1 MRNRDLSHAG
11 QSLLREGPSF
21 IPIPTDINWYN
32 LRRDF
37 DSFVNKRRYRV
48 SKPAETSSINVSH
61 ATNIS
66 NSLVRQLGNPPI
78 EAKSLNVNFRK
89 EKTNISSLEAFI
101 ELVEKDLFKPSN
113 YSKIKGNITTEERK
127 ALQSIQNGELKSNR
141 LQDKGSRLVVLD
153 NQDYVEKTEYQLGR
167 SSFEELDHNPSQ
179 LFSEKVNLWIQKCT
193 ENKVLDKKRVNL
205 LNHHLQLQGKCMA

>member
-101 ELVEKDLFKPSN
+101 ELVEKDLFKLSN

-153 NQDYVEKTEYQLGR
+153 NQDYVEKTGYQLGR